1 MIEKLS
7 TLIWF
12 MQRPSF
18 WSHAFQLIKR
28 KFLIDYDTPQQ
39 RVKAERWAIKYVVS
53 NEEALAKLG
62 INGNM
67 RNLSDS
73 IINKGK
79 ELANKSAF
87 KMGGPGNLNLLFNA
101 VKLTGAKC
109 IVETGVAYGWS
120 SLAILHAISINGEG
134 KLFSVDMPYPK
145 MGNEDFV
152 GIVVPE
158 NLKSSWLLVREPDR
172 CGLDKVIS
180 MTGGSIDLCHYD
192 SDKSWWGRAYAF
204 PLLWKALKPGG
215 LFISDDIQDNM
226 FFAEFVKLKSLPFA
240 VTKSHGKFIGLIRK
254 EK

>member
-1 MIEKLS
+1 M
-7 TLIWF
+7 LINQHLKWVV
-12 MQRPSF
+12 QES
-18 WSHAFQLIKR
+18 
-28 KFLIDYDTPQQ
+28 KFT
-39 RVKAERWAIKYVVS
+39 
-53 NEEALAKLG
+53 
-62 INGNM
+62 
-67 RNLSDS
+67 
-73 IINKGK
+73 
-79 ELANKSAF
+79 
-87 KMGGPGNLNLLFNA
+87 FNA

-120 SLAILHAISINGEG
+120 SLAILNAISINGKG

-240 VTKSHGKFIGLIRK
+240 VTKSDGKFIGLIRK